1 MAFRKSNAGALR
13 QSFTGVVLSQY
24 CRANFRKPA
33 TKFRSYH
40 TGVRHLLYSRL
51 PFYSLFR
58 RTLFPRKPELV
69 DELMERT
76 GIDSTLR
83 PHQVD
88 FKDYNKICQSFLELA
103 RDHELSVTPLRVRK
117 PVAIATAS
125 NKVEQSDVTDDDVE
139 VNFKNSIRHWVLT
152 CVLQIIKCSSYL

>member
-1 MAFRKSNAGALR
+1 
-13 QSFTGVVLSQY
+13 
-24 CRANFRKPA
+24 
-33 TKFRSYH
+33 
-40 TGVRHLLYSRL
+40 
-51 PFYSLFR
+51 
-58 RTLFPRKPELV
+58 
-69 DELMERT
+69 MERT

-125 NKVEQSDVTDDDVE
+125 NKVEQSDVTDDDIE
-139 VNFKNSIRHWVLT
+139 VNFKNSIRH
-152 CVLQIIKCSSYL
+152 

>member
-1 MAFRKSNAGALR
+1 MQVDAS
-13 QSFTGVVLSQY
+13 
-24 CRANFRKPA
+24 
-33 TKFRSYH
+33 
-40 TGVRHLLYSRL
+40 LLYFVPRAVPL
-51 PFYSLFR
+51 IDAPFVIVEQVVKAIFSERRKTIRNSL

-69 DELMERT
+69 DKLMERT

-125 NKVEQSDVTDDDVE
+125 NKVEQSDVTDDDIE
-139 VNFKNSIRHWVLT
+139 VNFKNSIRH
-152 CVLQIIKCSSYL
+152 

>member
-1 MAFRKSNAGALR
+1 MAFRTSNTGALR
-13 QSFTGVVLSQY
+13 QSFTGVALSQKT
-24 CRANFRKPA
+24 RDKVALL
-33 TKFRSYH
+33 SYSCK
-40 TGVRHLLYSRL
+40 TSLYSRL

-125 NKVEQSDVTDDDVE
+125 NKVEQSDVTDDSIE
-139 VNFKNSIRHWVLT
+139 VNFENSIRH
-152 CVLQIIKCSSYL
+152 